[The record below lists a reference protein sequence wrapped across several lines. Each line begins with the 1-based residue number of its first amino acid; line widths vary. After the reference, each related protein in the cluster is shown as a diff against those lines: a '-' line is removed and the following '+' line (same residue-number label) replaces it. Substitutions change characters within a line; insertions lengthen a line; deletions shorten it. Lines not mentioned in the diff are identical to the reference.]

1 MDGEEAR
8 IRQRTWWGV
17 RHGARRATHAA
28 LAVVAVLALVAWPAH
43 AATAEPYPSRPV
55 RVIVG
60 SPAGSSFDFLLRT
73 MQEPLR
79 AELGQPIIIEY
90 HVGADQVVAAR
101 QVATSAGDGYTLLA
115 GTRTQFAVNPVTNA
129 NPGYDADRDF
139 VPITLLGYQTML
151 VAVQPSL
158 PVSTLAELAAYSR
171 AHPNTLN
178 YGASMGSLMLA
189 GEALKATISA
199 DLMHIPYNGIARSM
213 NALLAGDVQVGIVD
227 VTTALSSIRAGRIR
241 ALVVSGDR
249 RFPQLPE
256 VPTFAEA
263 GYANADLPIWDALF
277 APAGTPEAIVT
288 RVRAAFVRVLEM
300 PEIADKLVGAGIMPA
315 TTTPDALRAKIL
327 RERAEVGALVKRL
340 GIEPR

>member
-1 MDGEEAR
+1 M
-8 IRQRTWWGV
+8 RQRTGWESV
-17 RHGARRATHAA
+17 RHGVRRAVHVAF
-28 LAVVAVLALVAWPAH
+28 AVVALLALVGWQPH
-43 AATAEPYPSRPV
+43 AAAARPYPTRPV

-60 SPAGSSFDFLLRT
+60 SPAGSSYDFMLRA
-73 MQEPLR
+73 MQEALR
-79 AELGQPIIIEY
+79 AELGQPIVIEY
-90 HVGADQVVAAR
+90 RVGADQLIAAR

-115 GTRTQFAVNPVTNA
+115 GTRTQFAVNPVTYA

-151 VAVQPSL
+151 VAVNPSL
-158 PVSTLAELAAYSR
+158 PVSTLPELAAYSR

-178 YGASMGSLMLA
+178 YGANMGSLMLA
-189 GEALKATISA
+189 GEALKAAISA
-199 DLMHIPYNGIARSM
+199 DMMHIPYNGIARSM
-213 NALLAGDVQVGIVD
+213 SALLAGDVQVGIVD
-227 VTTALSSIRAGRIR
+227 VTTALSSIRAGRVR
-241 ALVVSGDR
+241 ALVVSGER

-263 GYANADLPIWDALF
+263 GYANADLPIWNALF
-277 APAGTPEAIVT
+277 APAGTPEAIVA

-315 TTTPDALRAKIL
+315 TTTSDALRAKIL

-340 GIEPR
+340 GIVPQ